1 MRKLRQFVAI
11 ALLTAAVLS
20 VVLPLPNQNSGHL
33 LTAAEAQGSTLT
45 IYSGRSEDLVGPAI
59 EQFEADTGIAVE
71 VRYGSTSNL
80 ALTILEEGAN
90 TEADVFFAQD
100 AGALGLLAKDGMLE
114 PLPSYILD
122 SVEPR
127 FRSADGL
134 WVGITGRA
142 RVITYN
148 TEALAEADLPASL
161 LDFTDP
167 AWQGRVGFAPTNA
180 SFLSHLTALRV
191 AEGDDAAR
199 AFVQGLLDNGAR
211 QYENNSAA
219 VAAVAAG
226 EIDAALVNHYYMYRV
241 LAETP
246 GAPLASYYFPGDDI
260 GNLVNVAGA
269 AIVASSDAKPLAQQ
283 FIAYLLSRTAQTYF
297 VEETYEYP
305 LLLGMDADPRL
316 KPLAEIETPDVDLS
330 DLDDLEAT
338 LDLLDEV
345 LNS

>member
-1 MRKLRQFVAI
+1 
-11 ALLTAAVLS
+11 
-20 VVLPLPNQNSGHL
+20 
-33 LTAAEAQGSTLT
+33 
-45 IYSGRSEDLVGPAI
+45 VGPAI
-59 EQFEADTGIAVE
+59 EQFEAVTGIAVE

-80 ALTILEEGAN
+80 ALTILEEGEN

-100 AGALGLLAKDGMLE
+100 AGALGLLAKDGILE
-114 PLPSYILD
+114 PLPSYIQD

-167 AWQGRVGFAPTNA
+167 AWQDRVGFAPTNA

-246 GAPLASYYFPGDDI
+246 DAPLASAYFPGDDI

-316 KPLAEIETPDVDLS
+316 KPLAEIETPEVDLS

-338 LDLLDEV
+338 LDLLDAV